1 MALSAGLFDEAHRHF
16 IASTK
21 LDPHNSVVSTLPALL
36 DYPPSRIGLKK
47 NCLNFVCLR
56 LCFCT
61 QAVNNVAV
69 CLLFLGKLKEVSR

>member
-21 LDPHNSVVSTLPALL
+21 LDPQNSVVSTLPYL
-36 DYPPSRIGLKK
+36 PSRVGLKK

-69 CLLFLGKLKEVSR
+69 CLLFLGKLKEVSK